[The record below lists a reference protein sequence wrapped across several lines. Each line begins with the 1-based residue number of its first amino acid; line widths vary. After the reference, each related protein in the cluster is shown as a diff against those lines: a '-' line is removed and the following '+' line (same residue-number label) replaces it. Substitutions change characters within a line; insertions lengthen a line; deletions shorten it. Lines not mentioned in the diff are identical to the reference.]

1 MTTVTVPAPPTIVAG
16 APSAT
21 RQRVATRVRA
31 FATLARRR
39 LSLSAHTPR
48 ELVVPVLPA
57 ILFATVIAPALAK
70 TTGAV
75 HGIDYMSF
83 VAVGT
88 LGLLLPI
95 SCMFA
100 GIGVIVDR
108 ENGAQRDLL
117 AAPVPRAL
125 MVVGNLAVALFVC
138 SLQVVALVGAAL
150 LRGADFQFRATGVVW
165 FVVAAAVFATAMY
178 GVAETLASR
187 IPKQEEYIGV
197 VPLIAIVPW
206 FFAGSLFPITS
217 LPGWLGSISKGLPLT
232 HTLAL
237 LRYGLVDGHAAG
249 LRDIWGMS
257 DPTTMAFLSLGVVV
271 LFAVALTALSV
282 RVFTRSAVR

>member
-1 MTTVTVPAPPTIVAG
+1 MNRI
-16 APSAT
+16 
-21 RQRVATRVRA
+21 RA
-31 FATLARRR
+31 LATLAHRR
-39 LSLSAHTPR
+39 LSLSVRTPR
-48 ELVVPVLPA
+48 ELLVPVMPA

-75 HGIDYMSF
+75 HGIDYMTF

-117 AAPVPRAL
+117 AAPMPRTL
-125 MVVGNLAVALFVC
+125 MVLGNLAVALVVS
-138 SLQVVALVGAAL
+138 SLQVVALIGAAL
-150 LRGADFQFRATGVVW
+150 LRGADFQVRTTGVVW
-165 FVVAAAVFATAMY
+165 FVVAATLFSAAMY
-178 GVAETLASR
+178 GIAEALASR
-187 IPKQEEYIGV
+187 VSSQEEYIGF
-197 VPLIAIVPW
+197 VPLVAIVPW

-217 LPGWLGSISKGLPLT
+217 LPGWLGSVAKGLPLT

-237 LRYGLVDGHAAG
+237 LRYGLVDGHASG

-257 DPTTMAFLSLGVVV
+257 DPTVMALLSLAVVAV
-271 LFAVALTALSV
+271 FAVSTIGLAV
-282 RVFTRSAVR
+282 RVFSRSAVR

>member
-1 MTTVTVPAPPTIVAG
+1 MPPV
-16 APSAT
+16 
-21 RQRVATRVRA
+21 
-31 FATLARRR
+31 
-39 LSLSAHTPR
+39 
-48 ELVVPVLPA
+48 
-57 ILFATVIAPALAK
+57 LFATVIAPALAK

-100 GIGVIVDR
+100 GIGVLVDR
-108 ENGAQRDLL
+108 DSGAQRDLL
-117 AAPVPRAL
+117 AAPMPRAL
-125 MVVGNLAVALFVC
+125 MVFGNLAIALFVC

-150 LRGADFQFRATGVVW
+150 LRGADFQLRATGVLW
-165 FVVAAAVFATAMY
+165 FVAAATLFSAAMY
-178 GVAETLASR
+178 GIAEALASR
-187 IPKQEEYIGV
+187 MRSQEEYIGV

-217 LPGWLGSISKGLPLT
+217 LPGWLGSVAKALPLT

-237 LRYGLVDGHAAG
+237 LRYGIVDGNASG
-249 LRDIWGMS
+249 LRDIWGMT
-257 DPTTMAFLSLGVVV
+257 DPSVMALLSLGVVA
-271 LFAVALTALSV
+271 LFAIATTTLAV

>member
-1 MTTVTVPAPPTIVAG
+1 MSTVTAPVPVVAAPAARGHRPL
-16 APSAT
+16 SS
-21 RQRVATRVRA
+21 RLRA
-31 FATLARRR
+31 FATLAHRR
-39 LSLSAHTPR
+39 LSLSARTPR
-48 ELVVPVLPA
+48 ELLVPVMPPV
-57 ILFATVIAPALAK
+57 LFATVIAPALAK

-100 GIGVIVDR
+100 GIGVLVDR
-108 ENGAQRDLL
+108 DSGAQRDLL
-117 AAPVPRAL
+117 AAPMPRAL
-125 MVVGNLAVALFVC
+125 MVFGNLAIALFVC

-150 LRGADFQFRATGVVW
+150 LRGADFQLRATGVVW
-165 FVVAAAVFATAMY
+165 FVAAATLFSAAMY
-178 GVAETLASR
+178 GIAETLASR
-187 IPKQEEYIGV
+187 MRSQEEYIGV

-217 LPGWLGSISKGLPLT
+217 LPGWLGSIAKGLPLT

-237 LRYGLVDGHAAG
+237 LRYGIVDGNASG

-257 DPTTMAFLSLGVVV
+257 NPTVMAMLSLGVVA
-271 LFAVALTALSV
+271 LFAVATTALAV

>member
-1 MTTVTVPAPPTIVAG
+1 MSTLTAPAPVTLTTPA
-16 APSAT
+16 
-21 RQRVATRVRA
+21 RVHHPVSKRFRA
-31 FATLARRR
+31 LATLAHRR
-39 LSLSAHTPR
+39 LSLSARTPR
-48 ELVVPVLPA
+48 ELIVPVMPA
-57 ILFATVIAPALAK
+57 ILFATVIAPALAR
-70 TTGAV
+70 TTGAIN
-75 HGIDYMSF
+75 GIDYMSF

-100 GIGVIVDR
+100 GIGVLVDR
-108 ENGAQRDLL
+108 ESGAQRDLL
-117 AAPVPRAL
+117 AAPVPRSL
-125 MVVGNLAVALFVC
+125 MVLGNLAIALFVC

-150 LRGADFQFRATGVVW
+150 LRGADFQYRATGLLW
-165 FVVAAAVFATAMY
+165 FVAAATLFSAAMY
-178 GVAETLASR
+178 GIAEALASR
-187 IPKQEEYIGV
+187 MRSQEEYIGV

-217 LPGWLGSISKGLPLT
+217 LPGWLGSIAKGLPLT

-237 LRYGLVDGHAAG
+237 LRYGLVDGHASG

-257 DPTTMAFLSLGVVV
+257 DPTVMALLSLGVVA
-271 LFAVALTALSV
+271 LFAVATTTLSV

>member
-1 MTTVTVPAPPTIVAG
+1 MTTVT
-16 APSAT
+16 APSPVTIDST
-21 RQRVATRVRA
+21 RRTTGARRTARLRA

-48 ELVVPVLPA
+48 ELIVPVLPPV
-57 ILFATVIAPALAK
+57 LFATVIAPALAK

-100 GIGVIVDR
+100 GIGLLVDR
-108 ENGAQRDLL
+108 ESGAQRDLL
-117 AAPVPRAL
+117 AAPVPRST
-125 MVVGNLAVALFVC
+125 MVFGNVAVALFVC
-138 SLQVVALVGAAL
+138 SLQVVALISAAL
-150 LRGADFQFRATGVVW
+150 LRGADFEWRATGVLW
-165 FVVAAAVFATAMY
+165 FVAGAAVFAMAMY
-178 GVAETLASR
+178 GIAETLASR
-187 IPKQEEYIGV
+187 IAKQEEYVGV

-217 LPGWLGSISKGLPLT
+217 LPGWLQSVSKVLPLT

-237 LRYGLVDGHAAG
+237 MRYGLVDGQASG

-257 DPTTMAFLSLGVVV
+257 DPTTMAFLSLGVVT
-271 LFAVALTALSV
+271 LFALVTTTLAV
-282 RVFTRSAVR
+282 RMFTRSAVR

>member
-1 MTTVTVPAPPTIVAG
+1 MTTVTTS
-16 APSAT
+16 APSPA
-21 RQRVATRVRA
+21 VARAAAGTHRRPTPRLRA

-48 ELVVPVLPA
+48 EIVVPIMPS

-70 TTGAV
+70 TTGAF
-75 HGIDYMSF
+75 HGIDYMTF

-108 ENGAQRDLL
+108 ESGAQRDLL
-117 AAPVPRAL
+117 AAPVPRPL
-125 MVVGNLAVALFVC
+125 MVLGNLSVALIVC
-138 SLQVVALVGAAL
+138 SFQVIALVGAAL
-150 LRGADFQFRATGVVW
+150 LRGADFHTRVTGVLW
-165 FVVAAAVFATAMY
+165 FVGAAAVFAVAMY

-187 IPKQEEYIGV
+187 ITKQEEFVGV
-197 VPLIAIVPW
+197 VPLVAVIPW
-206 FFAGSLFPITS
+206 FFAGSLFPISS
-217 LPGWLGSISKGLPLT
+217 LPGWLGSVAKVLPLT

-237 LRYGLVDGHAAG
+237 LRYGLVDPHGTG
-249 LRDIWGMS
+249 LRDIWGLS
-257 DPTTMAFLSLGVVV
+257 DPTTMALLSFAVVA
-271 LFAVALTALSV
+271 LFAVGLTLLSV
-282 RVFTRSAVR
+282 RTFTRAAVR

>member
-1 MTTVTVPAPPTIVAG
+1 MTTVT
-16 APSAT
+16 APSPVTIDAARRAT
-21 RQRVATRVRA
+21 GARRTARLRA

-48 ELVVPVLPA
+48 ELIVPVLPPV
-57 ILFATVIAPALAK
+57 LFATVIAPALAK
-70 TTGAV
+70 TTGAI

-100 GIGVIVDR
+100 GIGVLVDR
-108 ENGAQRDLL
+108 ESGAQRDLL
-117 AAPVPRAL
+117 AAPVPRST
-125 MVVGNLAVALFVC
+125 MVFGNVAVALFVC
-138 SLQVVALVGAAL
+138 SLQVVALVSAAL
-150 LRGADFQFRATGVVW
+150 LRGADFEWRSTGVLW
-165 FVVAAAVFATAMY
+165 FISAAAVFAMAMY
-178 GVAETLASR
+178 GIAETLASR
-187 IPKQEEYIGV
+187 IAKQEEYVGV

-217 LPGWLGSISKGLPLT
+217 LPGWLQSVSKVLPLT

-237 LRYGLVDGHAAG
+237 MRYGLVDGQASG
-249 LRDIWGMS
+249 LRNIWGMS
-257 DPTTMAFLSLGVVV
+257 DPTTMAFLSLGVVT
-271 LFAVALTALSV
+271 LFALVTTTMAV
-282 RVFTRSAVR
+282 RVFTRAAVR